1 MLDGYP
7 VFDVH
12 HHVGD
17 ASAVLGTAVALVDSS
32 APAPADAAAHEVKVR
47 LDVMDAGGVDWAAV
61 IPGHGYHRPLGL
73 ADTQRINDHIAA
85 YRAGNPTRF
94 PVAVGVIEPAYGP
107 HSLPEIDRIVDELHL
122 DGVSFHVRFQGVSLD
137 NQWIRTYIGRIIE
150 RGLVP
155 IIHAVPET
163 SENPLWKVAAIARAF
178 PESPML
184 VLDAF
189 ESHESTKECFHTAE
203 IAPNL
208 LFDTSLASGFELI
221 EQFARAL
228 GPERVVF
235 GTDLYSWPLG
245 RRISRLLPDIC
256 HSELDDAAKRAIL
269 AGNARRLFSLD
280 PRPPPAPFSGGT
292 S

>member
-1 MLDGYP
+1 MLGDFH

-17 ASAVLGTAVALVDSS
+17 ASAVLGANVELVDSS
-32 APAPADAAAHEVKVR
+32 APPPADAAAHEVKMR
-47 LDVMDAGGVDWAAV
+47 IEAMDAGGVDWAAV
-61 IPGHGYHRPLGL
+61 IPGHGYHRPNGL
-73 ADTQRINDHIAA
+73 ADTRRVNDAIAA
-85 YRAGNPTRF
+85 YRDANPSRF
-94 PVAVGVIEPAYGP
+94 PVALGVIEPAYGQ

-137 NQWIRTYIGRIIE
+137 NQWIRTYLGRIVE

-155 IIHAVPET
+155 VLHAVPET
-163 SENPLWKVAAIARAF
+163 SENPQWKVAAIARAF
-178 PESPML
+178 PDTPML

-189 ESHESTKECFHTAE
+189 GSHESTKECFHTAE

-221 EQFARAL
+221 EPFARAH
-228 GPERVVF
+228 GADRVVF

-245 RRISRLLPDIC
+245 RRISRLLPDI
-256 HSELDDAAKRAIL
+256 SQSSLDYAAKRDIL
-269 AGNARRLFSLD
+269 AGNARRLFSV
-280 PRPPPAPFSGGT
+280 P
-292 S
+292 